1 MKLFSANSG
10 GTEGVLDLLVT
21 MSGEAP
27 LLARSRPPGVGS
39 GCLSGSGDVAVEE
52 RQEDAREE
60 VGRGILDP
68 GGLVRVR
75 LVNTGDK
82 PFSPTVAVDI

>member
-1 MKLFSANSG
+1 M
-10 GTEGVLDLLVT
+10 
-21 MSGEAP
+21 
-27 LLARSRPPGVGS
+27 
-39 GCLSGSGDVAVEE
+39 AVEE